1 MTSRIER
8 SEETCMERLRYR
20 STSAVDLM
28 AELHQEELLAEARR
42 VGERRRA
49 PSRWRAMP
57 FGIRLFGRR
66 RD

>member
-1 MTSRIER
+1 
-8 SEETCMERLRYR
+8 MERLRFR

-28 AELHQEELLAEARR
+28 AELHQRDLIEEARL

-49 PSRWRAMP
+49 PSRRRAIP
-57 FGIRLFGRR
+57 FGLRIFGRR